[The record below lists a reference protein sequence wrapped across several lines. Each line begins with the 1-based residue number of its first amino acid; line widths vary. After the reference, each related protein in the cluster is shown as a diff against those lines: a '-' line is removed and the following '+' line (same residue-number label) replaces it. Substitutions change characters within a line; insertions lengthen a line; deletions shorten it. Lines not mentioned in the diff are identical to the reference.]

1 MCRHI
6 FEQLALKLN
15 LKTADSTN
23 PPGAYLPEIP
33 GKKKKITRF
42 SKKPV
47 TLLYMTM
54 EFNAAGSPAT
64 DGGFDVDMSEVSTS
78 DRHVLERLINAST
91 QIPGLTLVT
100 PSNLEILESLGHGH
114 DLIISGPER
123 LASLTCAAL
132 PTIAGCGLVLVV
144 TNSMASIR
152 RLKNRFESL
161 QIRTESFDLAPSKPE
176 KRNIWEA
183 LDREEIQI
191 LIATPGRLASR
202 RFRERL
208 KRRNTSLII
217 VDQAHLMSPWS
228 HRFEPNYRFLGSFLA
243 SFQNQSKPTQKIA
256 LVWNPNARIN
266 HDLTKLLGLQKPIHG
281 RLTACSQPGLGL
293 ESKVAASDAERFGIL
308 NSQLDISEGQGVI
321 YCNNIKQL
329 FDVEKLLSERE
340 EAFAIIRPGL
350 DEFHIFDV
358 RKRFESGEVRIVAT
372 IGPFLSDIDSAPG
385 LEFVIFNGMPE
396 SPESLARE
404 VLTVDDASFI
414 RSIIITSEK
423 DYFQHRFLID
433 KNYPDA
439 LVMRACVQGVR
450 DVFGSKPAVTPDA
463 LISHVKMATPFS
475 DEDVEQ
481 CVQVLF
487 REGVLE
493 KVFDNDTQTMF
504 VKFSLSLE
512 EEEANFWHEYPLRKI
527 DHVARLDQM
536 RQFASKEGDCARHL
550 QNLIRT

>member
-1 MCRHI
+1 
-6 FEQLALKLN
+6 
-15 LKTADSTN
+15 
-23 PPGAYLPEIP
+23 
-33 GKKKKITRF
+33 
-42 SKKPV
+42 
-47 TLLYMTM
+47 MTM

-64 DGGFDVDMSEVSTS
+64 EGGFDVDVSEVATS
-78 DRHVLERLINAST
+78 GGSVLERLISAST
-91 QIPGLTLVT
+91 QIPALTLVT
-100 PSNLEILESLGHGH
+100 PNNLEILESLGHGH

-132 PTIAGCGLVLVV
+132 PAIARCGLVLVV
-144 TNSMASIR
+144 TNSMTSIR
-152 RLKNRFESL
+152 RLKTRFESL
-161 QIRTESFDLAPSKPE
+161 EIRTESFDLAPSKPE
-176 KRNIWEA
+176 KRCIWEA

-191 LIATPGRLASR
+191 LIVTPGRLSSR

-208 KRRNTSLII
+208 KRRSTSLII

-228 HRFEPNYRFLGSFLA
+228 HRFEPNYRFLGSFLG
-243 SFQNQSKPTQKIA
+243 SFGNQSKPTQKIA
-256 LVWNPNARIN
+256 LVWNPNPRIN
-266 HDLTKLLGLQKPIHG
+266 HDLSKLLGLQNPVHG

-293 ESKVAASDAERFGIL
+293 ESKVASSDADRSDIL
-308 NSQLDISEGQGVI
+308 SSQLDLCEGQGVI
-321 YCNNIKQL
+321 YCNTIKQL
-329 FDVEKLLSERE
+329 FDTEKLLAERDE
-340 EAFAIIRPGL
+340 DFAVIRPGL
-350 DEFHIFDV
+350 DEFHLFAI
-358 RKRFESGEVRIVAT
+358 RKRFESGELRIVAT

-385 LEFVIFNGMPE
+385 LEFVIFNGMPD
-396 SPESLARE
+396 STESLARE
-404 VLTVDDASFI
+404 ILTIDDAGFI
-414 RSIIITSEK
+414 KSTIITSEK

-463 LISHVKMATPFS
+463 LVSHVKMATPYS

-481 CVQVLF
+481 CIQVLF

-493 KVFDNDTQTMF
+493 KVFDNDTQTLF
-504 VKFSLSLE
+504 VKFSLSL

-550 QNLIRT
+550 QSLIRT